1 MSFIVTTFIILH
13 FKEVLTKNDT
23 NDADDNTR
31 DADEAREEEK
41 CHVLRIV
48 AFAVANEESDDSNDK
63 H

>member
-13 FKEVLTKNDT
+13 LKEVLTKNDT
-23 NDADDNTR
+23 HNADDNTR
-31 DADEAREEEK
+31 DADEASEEEK

-48 AFAVANEESDDSNDK
+48 AFAVANEERDDSNDK